1 MIGMSLQIDPESRK
15 LLEELAAAFPD
26 AANKAFFRA
35 ASIVSRKMRARMNP
49 RRHAVQPWQ
58 EITRRIRNMASS
70 EDAKTFGG
78 KLMYPNGRQIAIKPF
93 AGGAV
98 VGWID
103 ALETAAS
110 KFQSGD
116 SASTSAAWR
125 HYLYRRGFSHDDVPK
140 VAITPE
146 RPVVDPVAGESAGK
160 FPEWM
165 LGAMQTILQR
175 RIKRASLNYSR
186 TGATAEGSRA
196 AATVA
201 DAYSALS
208 MMKGAM

>member
-1 MIGMSLQIDPESRK
+1 MLIFHSISNTSEEHLREIFSNYGVVKRVK
-15 LLEELAAAFPD
+15 LNVRDRTAISQGIAF
-26 AANKAFFRA
+26 
-35 ASIVSRKMRARMNP
+35 V
-49 RRHAVQPWQ
+49 
-58 EITRRIRNMASS
+58 EMASN
-70 EDAKTFGG
+70 EEAKTFGG

-93 AGGAV
+93 SGGAV

-208 MMKGAM
+208 MIKGAM